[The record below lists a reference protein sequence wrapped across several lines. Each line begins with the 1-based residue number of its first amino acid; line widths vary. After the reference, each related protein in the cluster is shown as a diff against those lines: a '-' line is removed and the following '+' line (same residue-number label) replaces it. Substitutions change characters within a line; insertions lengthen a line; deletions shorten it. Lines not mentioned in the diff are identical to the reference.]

1 MKSTKSAKSVRASK
15 KACIDSLTELAV
27 AQCDLQNA
35 QGMGAGVILTTNWQG
50 FFDGSLFKGPK
61 GERRF
66 NEFDIIR

>member
-1 MKSTKSAKSVRASK
+1 MKSAKSTQSKRVKK

-27 AQCDLQNA
+27 GHCDLQNA

-50 FFDGSLFKGPK
+50 FFDGSLFNGRKGC
-61 GERRF
+61 RF